1 MQLAVG
7 LIFPG
12 SLQDDSVICYI
23 CKNFDINLNII
34 EASFSMT
41 SGWAFLTLEGD
52 KEEIEKVF
60 KYMESKAIKIER
72 IETKQE

>member
-1 MQLAVG
+1 
-7 LIFPG
+7 
-12 SLQDDSVICYI
+12 
-23 CKNFDINLNII
+23 
-34 EASFSMT
+34 MT

>member
-52 KEEIEKVF
+52 KEEI
-60 KYMESKAIKIER
+60 
-72 IETKQE
+72 